1 MGVVRTNLGFVHR
14 AISIPSSVSKT
25 ECSWAFR
32 TATGSDLLET
42 AITNPSFRFIVRWC
56 TPKDH
61 MCMEIDLISVKKFG
75 LALKQHEIAEASFM
89 RV

>member
-42 AITNPSFRFIVRWC
+42 EITNPSFRFIVRWC

-61 MCMEIDLISVKKFG
+61 MCMEMYLISVKKFG
-75 LALKQHEIAEASFM
+75 LALKQHEIAEASLM